1 MRTLLV
7 RDFYSVWIT
16 EQSERN
22 YIIMLN
28 ARKFTNSKTIKR
40 DFGGAHRGGDYIQ
53 KVYSIDLRQKD
64 EE

>member
-1 MRTLLV
+1 MRTLLK

-16 EQSERN
+16 EQGVFN
-22 YIIMLN
+22 YLIMPN
-28 ARKFTNSKTIKR
+28 ARSFTNSTTVKR
-40 DFGGAHRGGDYIQ
+40 DFGGAHLSGDYIQ